1 MGIDIFFVISLIVC
15 TDIFDTVSQLSMKLA
30 INHLDAQVNSWKK
43 ALVLLFNLLRM
54 PRLWV
59 SFIFSIASL
68 SVWLFVLSKADLSL
82 AYSIDSM
89 RYIFITIAS
98 LIFLRERIGVM
109 RWLGILSIVFGI
121 MLVTRA

>member
-1 MGIDIFFVISLIVC
+1 MEVGILFITSLVVC

-30 INHLDAQVNSWKK
+30 INQLDAQVNSWKK
-43 ALVLLFNLLRM
+43 SLVFLFNLLRM

-59 SFIFSIASL
+59 SFIFSVASL

-98 LIFLRERIGVM
+98 LIFLKERIGIM
-109 RWLGILSIVFGI
+109 RWLGIVSIVFGVI
-121 MLVTRA
+121 MVTRG

>member
-1 MGIDIFFVISLIVC
+1 MEVSILFIVSLIVC
-15 TDIFDTVSQLSMKLA
+15 TDIFDTVSQLSIKSA
-30 INHLDAQVNSWKK
+30 INQLDAQVNTWKK
-43 ALVLLFNLLRM
+43 ALVFLFNLLRM

-59 SFIFSIASL
+59 SFVFSAASL

-98 LIFLRERIGVM
+98 LIFLKERIGVM
-109 RWLGILSIVFGI
+109 RWLGIALIVFGI
-121 MLVTRA
+121 ILVTQA

>member
-1 MGIDIFFVISLIVC
+1 MEVSMLFIVSLIVC
-15 TDIFDTVSQLSMKLA
+15 TDFFDTVSQLSMKLA
-30 INHLDAQVNSWKK
+30 INQLDAQVNSWKK
-43 ALVLLFNLLRM
+43 AGALLFNLLRM

-59 SFIFSIASL
+59 SFVFSVASL

-98 LIFLRERIGVM
+98 LIFLKEHIGVM
-109 RWLGILSIVFGI
+109 RWLGIVSIIFGI
-121 MLVTRA
+121 MLVTRV

>member
-1 MGIDIFFVISLIVC
+1 MRVSLFFIVGLIAC

-30 INHLDAQVNSWKK
+30 INHLDVQVSSWKK
-43 ALVLLFNLLRM
+43 AINFILQLLRM

-59 SFIFSIASL
+59 SLIFSTASL

-82 AYSIDSM
+82 AYSIDSL

-98 LIFLRERIGVM
+98 LIFLKERIGAM
-109 RWLGILSIVFGI
+109 RWLGIVSVVFGI
-121 MLVTRA
+121 ILVTRG